1 MPQFV
6 HGLLPTLMHNF
17 NNHIAIGVT
26 DKKQPYLVAGG
37 SGEVIR
43 DAQVTEDGEVI
54 PRTDGWGTN
63 LLAQMKEPFVNVIPI
78 DGPITRNGDACSY
91 GSKEIRDWMMEAAD
105 NKYCRAHIMVINTP
119 GGSAWAKNDF
129 QQAIDYA
136 HDCGQRVYMLIDGL
150 CASAG
155 EYLTSFGDEV
165 YVVNLKDQLGCVGVM
180 AAFFTIKNGEKNQFD
195 SETYREYYATKSIN
209 KNKEYRDIAE
219 NDDATLL
226 IEELDK
232 LEAEFRSDM
241 KAAFPN
247 ATDEHLDGKIF
258 DASEVMGILCD
269 GQMLLGD
276 LVARAFAVANGDE
289 EPIARTA
296 NRKIGQPADVT
307 DDEEDPMEAALKNA
321 EAAGEHIADIA
332 DNKTNVSQKN
342 STIMDEKYQIVAQ
355 VLGVEELQVTEEG
368 TFLNKPLLDT
378 LTEKLTEMKAKEAKA
393 AKAAEKNDEAAQAE
407 GQKAEGQAAG
417 EGAGEGAQEGIGEGS
432 QEGAGEGAQEGAQE
446 GAGEGTGEG
455 KGEGSGEGEGA
466 GEGEGTGEG
475 TGEGEGS
482 GEGSGD
488 QNSEKSIE
496 EAQAEIDKIQETLH
510 NAEQMIADKD
520 KKIAEL
526 KESLDGQK
534 NTAEQL
540 QADIDQAR
548 KDIETAN
555 GTIAERDATIT
566 GLKEDIDK
574 LTKQVSD
581 LKAELKEMA
590 GKPAPMANA
599 DSGIPADNGT
609 GDAPEA
615 TGTVRSTVN
624 ANMSPEE
631 IRDALRKRDAETKA
645 RSKRR

>member
-1 MPQFV
+1 MIYELFTNKHWMVMPQFV

-17 NNHIAIGVT
+17 NNHIAIGAVE
-26 DKKQPYLVAGG
+26 KKQPYLVAGE

-43 DAQVTEDGEVI
+43 DSQVTEDGEVL
-54 PRTDGWGTN
+54 PRYDGWGQD

-91 GSKEIRDWMMEAAD
+91 GSKDIRDWMMQAAD
-105 NKYCRAHIMVINTP
+105 NKYCRAHVMVINTP

-195 SETYREYYATKSIN
+195 SETYREYYATKSVN

-276 LVARAFAVANGDE
+276 LVARAFAVANGEE

-296 NRKIGQPADVT
+296 NRKIAKPVDAPE
-307 DDEEDPMEAALKNA
+307 EEDDPMAAALRNLDAAAKGVAAIAAKN
-321 EAAGEHIADIA
+321 
-332 DNKTNVSQKN
+332 NVSPIN
-342 STIMDEKYQIVAQ
+342 STTMTDKKYQKIAQ
-355 VLGVEELQVTEEG
+355 LLGVDELVVTEEG
-368 TFLNKPLLDT
+368 TFLNTPLLDT
-378 LTEKLTEMKAKEAKA
+378 LESKLDEMQKANAPAPAQEAQDPAPKA
-393 AKAAEKNDEAAQAE
+393 EDPAPAAEDPAPAADPEPAPAQEDPAPAADPEPEPEPAPAQEEAPAPAADPEPEPAPAQEDPAPAADPEPEPEPAPAQQASQEAAQAE
-407 GQKAEGQAAG
+407 
-417 EGAGEGAQEGIGEGS
+417 
-432 QEGAGEGAQEGAQE
+432 
-446 GAGEGTGEG
+446 
-455 KGEGSGEGEGA
+455 
-466 GEGEGTGEG
+466 
-475 TGEGEGS
+475 
-482 GEGSGD
+482 
-488 QNSEKSIE
+488 
-496 EAQAEIDKIQETLH
+496 IDRITETLH
-510 NAEQMIADKD
+510 NAEQMVEKKD
-520 KKIAEL
+520 KEISEL
-526 KESLDGQK
+526 KATLEVQK
-534 NTAEQL
+534 NNIAQL
-540 QADIDQAR
+540 QADKEKAEIDFKA
-548 KDIETAN
+548 KDDK
-555 GTIAERDATIT
+555 IA
-566 GLKEDIDK
+566 GMQKQID
-574 LTKQVSD
+574 D
-581 LKAELKEMA
+581 LKAEVKELSENPTPMVNA
-590 GKPAPMANA
+590 GA
-599 DSGIPADNGT
+599 GIPAGNGT
-609 GDAPEA
+609 GDAPK
-615 TGTVRSTVN
+615 VKN
-624 ANMSPEE
+624 ASRVSRDNMSYEHVRE
-631 IRDALRKRDAETKA
+631 AMAKK
-645 RSKRR
+645 

>member
-1 MPQFV
+1 MIYELFTTKHWMVMPQFV

-17 NNHIAIGVT
+17 NNHIAIGAVE
-26 DKKQPYLVAGG
+26 KKQPYLVAGMN
-37 SGEVIR
+37 GEVIR
-43 DAQVTEDGEVI
+43 DAQVTEDGEVL
-54 PRTDGWGTN
+54 PRYNWDGSS

-258 DASEVMGILCD
+258 DASEVMDILCD

-307 DDEEDPMEAALKNA
+307 DDEEDPMEAALKSA
-321 EAAGEHIADIA
+321 EAAAEHIADIA

-393 AKAAEKNDEAAQAE
+393 AAAAAQEETPATEQPAE
-407 GQKAEGQAAG
+407 EAPATEAPAVEEEKPAEEEQKPTEEAPATEEEQKPAEEEEKPAEEKPAEEEEKPTDAPATEEAVQAA
-417 EGAGEGAQEGIGEGS
+417 
-432 QEGAGEGAQEGAQE
+432 
-446 GAGEGTGEG
+446 T
-455 KGEGSGEGEGA
+455 
-466 GEGEGTGEG
+466 
-475 TGEGEGS
+475 
-482 GEGSGD
+482 
-488 QNSEKSIE
+488 E
-496 EAQAEIDKIQETLH
+496 EINKIQETLH

-520 KKIAEL
+520 KEIAEL

-566 GLKEDIDK
+566 GLKEDVDK

-631 IRDALRKRDAETKA
+631 IRDALRKRDAEIKA
-645 RSKRR
+645 RGKRR